1 MTLDEQS
8 HLGGAPFPLYL
19 RKLDKKS
26 RWGHPDD
33 AIADRV
39 AVATTETFPYPGNCF
54 SLYLIRSMDDLRRV
68 VVALNL
74 RRNRRNNDIDL
85 VGFLESEI
93 TASEIQ
99 ILQVPGETDCAAAN
113 VLHVDISSSSQDSF
127 SRLCRLAMNAGREA
141 VRIGKTSVA
150 EMLAEQINLGCE
162 AITDNAACGC
172 RHA

>member
-33 AIADRV
+33 AIDGRV
-39 AVATTETFPYPGNCF
+39 SVAAAEIFPSPDNCF
-54 SLYLIRSMDDLRRV
+54 SLYLIRSRADLCRV

-74 RRNRRNNDIDL
+74 RRNRRNDHIDV

-99 ILQVPGETDCAAAN
+99 ILQVPGETECAAAN
-113 VLHVDISSSSQDSF
+113 ALHVDISASSQDSF
-127 SRLCRLAMNAGREA
+127 SRLCRLAMQAGREA

-150 EMLAEQINLGCE
+150 EMLTEQINLGCE
-162 AITDNAACGC
+162 AITENATCGC

>member
-1 MTLDEQS
+1 LALDEQS
-8 HLGGAPFPLYL
+8 HLGGAPLPLYL

-33 AIADRV
+33 AINDRV
-39 AVATTETFPYPGNCF
+39 AVATAEFFPYPNNCF
-54 SLYLIRSMDDLRRV
+54 SLYLIRSTNDLCRV

-74 RRNRRNNDIDL
+74 RRNRRNDHIDL

-99 ILQVPGETDCAAAN
+99 ILQVPEETECAAAN
-113 VLHVDISSSSQDSF
+113 ALHVDISSSSQDSF
-127 SRLCRLAMNAGREA
+127 TRLCRLAMEAGREA

-150 EMLAEQINLGCE
+150 EMLAEQIARGCE
-162 AITDNAACGC
+162 AITDNAICGC
-172 RHA
+172 RNA